1 MIHNRSVVTGTV
13 FTSMFFLGIVI
24 AIVGAAARNIGLS
37 TSQISILVSVQ
48 NLGFMGGVLF
58 AGSVADSVQKPLL
71 LALGSLLLA
80 ATFVLFYAFEPFALN
95 VAIMIVMGSGIGIYE
110 AITDSVLLDIH
121 EKNESLHVNINHM
134 FVTVGSLVV
143 TIYLIFLQMNWR
155 SSMLQSAAA
164 VFLLAVLFAF
174 TRVELKRHVEPR
186 LFARIRQFVGK
197 SGFIISFL
205 LLLIAVGAQLVVM
218 GIMTTYLMEYR
229 GHDQITSKLTVVL
242 YLGGIGLGRLLTGY
256 LTRGGKLYL
265 PQALLFPFT
274 VVISFVFFR
283 FDTGIAVYPLA
294 LLLGLSISG
303 LLPLAITTVGMLFR
317 EISGTA
323 MGLMKMAIPIG
334 GILIPLLVGAA
345 AEVLPLPDAMML
357 VPLLFLIGTV
367 LVVAGRRSLKG
378 S

>member
-1 MIHNRSVVTGTV
+1 
-13 FTSMFFLGIVI
+13 MFFLGIVI